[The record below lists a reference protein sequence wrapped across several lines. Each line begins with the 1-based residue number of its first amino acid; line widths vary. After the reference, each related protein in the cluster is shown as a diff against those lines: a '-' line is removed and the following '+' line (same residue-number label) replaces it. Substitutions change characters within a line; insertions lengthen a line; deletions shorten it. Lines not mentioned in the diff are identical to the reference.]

1 MKLKITKYKIVESTN
16 NEAIKLIQK
25 HKHTSGLIVSD
36 TQTKGRGTMGKKWVS
51 KKGNIFISIFFK
63 VNFSKIK
70 IQNFLI
76 ISAKIV
82 KEALKQY
89 TQKKITIKK
98 PNDLLIENKKISGIL
113 QEVIVIKNE
122 NFLITGIGINTFIAP
137 NNKKII
143 STCLKNHTNKTLR
156 NLIIIKNIKNAYEKI
171 INEFENNN
179 FTNIKNRYI

>member
-1 MKLKITKYKIVESTN
+1 MKLKITKFKSVKSTN
-16 NEAIKLIQK
+16 DEAIKLIR
-25 HKHTSGLIVSD
+25 SGKLNQGLVS
-36 TQTKGRGTMGKKWVS
+36 TELQTNGRGTMGKKWS
-51 KKGNIFISIFFK
+51 SEKGNIFISIFFK